1 MTIKDMEE
9 RTGMGRTNI
18 RFYESEGLISPKRRE
33 NGYREY
39 SEEDAAVLRK
49 VKLLRLM
56 EVPLEEVRTMCA
68 GEKELAQ
75 VLEEHLA
82 ALEARQDRQ
91 ERVKLLTEQMLRQG
105 TDFGNM
111 EPQAYLEL
119 LESGEDNLK
128 QDVENRLNLPWRR
141 YWART
146 LDFMLCVLL
155 IDWVMSVY
163 PYWEHLSGIFMLG
176 ALLLLEPL
184 CLSLFAT
191 TPGKAIFGIRVTNV
205 EEGRLSYNEALSRTW
220 TVMWEGEA
228 LRIPIVAEYFRYKSL
243 TAAEEGETLPW
254 EWNSDLTFRDDK
266 NWRYLLYFAA
276 LAGAIALDLWLTGG
290 I

>member
-266 NWRYLLYFAA
+266 NWRYLLYFASR
-276 LAGAIALDLWLTGG
+276 AGAIALDLWLTGG

>member
-163 PYWEHLSGIFMLG
+163 PYWDHLSVIFKPAAM
-176 ALLLLEPL
+176 LLLEPL

-254 EWNSDLTFRDDK
+254 EWDSDLTFRDDK

>member
-49 VKLLRLM
+49 GKLLRLM

-191 TPGKAIFGIRVTNV
+191 TPGKDIFGIRVTNV

-266 NWRYLLYFAA
+266 NWRYLLYFAS
-276 LAGAIALDLWLTGG
+276 LAGALALELWLTGG

>member
-254 EWNSDLTFRDDK
+254 EWDSDLTFRDDK

>member
-266 NWRYLLYFAA
+266 NWRYLLYFAS